1 MVYSWPVPDDERASR
16 IAQATKM
23 MLQECEGQSFEVRR
37 RFGMLLPILRGHKM
51 TIAGLIEK
59 PEGTTGHCEICGQ
72 VVKVPREG
80 TSVVGNAVENDCTAA
95 EWRQR

>member
-1 MVYSWPVPDDERASR
+1 MVYSRDVPDAQRASR
-16 IAQATKM
+16 IAEATKM
-23 MLQECEGQSFEVRR
+23 MLKECDGQSFEVRR

-51 TIAGLIEK
+51 TIAGLVER
-59 PEGTTGHCEICGQ
+59 PEGTIGQCEICGQ

-95 EWRQR
+95 EWRQP